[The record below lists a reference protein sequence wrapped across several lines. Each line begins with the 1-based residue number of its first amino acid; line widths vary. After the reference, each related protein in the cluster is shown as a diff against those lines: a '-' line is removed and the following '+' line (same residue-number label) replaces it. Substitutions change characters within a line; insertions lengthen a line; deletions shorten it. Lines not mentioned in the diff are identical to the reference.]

1 MNGINEVMTYFTQK
15 VFIISFGQIALM
27 FFLCF
32 FCLFTG
38 KYKTGLLASYF
49 FIFYWGFVSNRG
61 HWLELFGDTG
71 PGLVLYLFS
80 ATAIAIMGV
89 ISIFQEHH

>member
-1 MNGINEVMTYFTQK
+1 MNGINEMVEFFSQK

-27 FFLCF
+27 FLLCF
-32 FCLFTG
+32 FCLYSG
-38 KYKTGLLASYF
+38 KYKMGLLLSYF

-61 HWLELFGDTG
+61 HWLELFGDNGT
-71 PGLVLYLFS
+71 GLVLYLFS
-80 ATAIAIMGV
+80 ATAIAMMGV